1 MSYWKVGEYKK
12 ALDDATESVKIKE
25 LVADYRKIP
34 GSLNVIGDIYRSL
47 NDIDKA
53 IEFHTKSLTMATEH
67 QNKGAICD
75 NIRDLG
81 EDYMLLGDFES
92 AHAKYDEVLNLAKTS
107 GFLFYETKTYISLSE
122 LSLLSGEKEQAKL
135 FAEKGFNFAK
145 KIGAKDLIIEALWKQ
160 ASVLADA
167 GSLTESSKLFK
178 EAISEAE
185 NIGHNTFLWM
195 LYLDFSEVLEKQER
209 PEKRDDALQK
219 AKRILQSIVGSLNN
233 SNLKDS
239 FLKSESV
246 AKVLG

>member
-1 MSYWKVGEYKK
+1 
-12 ALDDATESVKIKE
+12 
-25 LVADYRKIP
+25 
-34 GSLNVIGDIYRSL
+34 
-47 NDIDKA
+47 
-53 IEFHTKSLTMATEH
+53 
-67 QNKGAICD
+67 
-75 NIRDLG
+75 
-81 EDYMLLGDFES
+81 
-92 AHAKYDEVLNLAKTS
+92 
-107 GFLFYETKTYISLSE
+107 
-122 LSLLSGEKEQAKL
+122 LSLLSGEKEQAKIY
-135 FAEKGFNFAK
+135 AEKGFNFAK

-219 AKRILQSIVGSLNN
+219 AKRILQSIVGSIKN
-233 SNLKDS
+233 SDIKTL